1 MTKLFLSAL
10 ALFVLAGGLLGLYPG
25 GRPDRIVSSTFRP
38 EQVLLSRITELAELV
53 TLRVPVST
61 VITSEIA
68 GYTGSVSCVIVVNG
82 DVELGVDL
90 EQARFEDVDPESRTA
105 TLVLP
110 EPKTRAA
117 RLDHIRTHVYS
128 LDRHGLWWCVV
139 SDEPGR
145 RVVNLGMTEA
155 QNTIEAAARDAGL
168 IGEARERAEQV
179 LRSAFKAIGWEVS
192 PQQTPLPRHE

>member
-38 EQVLLSRITELAELV
+38 EQVLLSRITELAEMV
-53 TLRVPVST
+53 MLRVPVST
-61 VITSEIA
+61 VITTEIA

-82 DVELGVDL
+82 EVELGVDL
-90 EQARFEDVDPESRTA
+90 EQARFEVIDPETRTA

-110 EPKTRAA
+110 EPKSRAA
-117 RLDHIRTHVYS
+117 RLDHARTHVYS
-128 LDRHGLWWCVV
+128 LDRHGLWLLLP

-145 RVVNLGMTEA
+145 RIVNLGMTEA
-155 QNTIEAAARDAGL
+155 QNAVEAAARDAGL
-168 IGEARERAEQV
+168 IGQARQRAEKV
-179 LRSAFKAIGWEVS
+179 LRGAFEAIGWK
-192 PQQTPLPRHE
+192 LRLK